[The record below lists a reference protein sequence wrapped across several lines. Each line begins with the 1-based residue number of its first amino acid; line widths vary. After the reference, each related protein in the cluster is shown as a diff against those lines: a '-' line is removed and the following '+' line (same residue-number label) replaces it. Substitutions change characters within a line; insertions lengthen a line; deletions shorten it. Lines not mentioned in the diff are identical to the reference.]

1 MGKGE
6 FAGSPRRDLRKE
18 AAGMIDPKF
27 GEQLELFPETQP
39 TQPERKRPESEF
51 LSKQDEK
58 DVLSFIEVVQVF
70 KLGVERLDGEDLE
83 EAKAHLRYLSRCTL
97 GATVE
102 MVENIVMPFYNVPHA
117 DSEFLLEHLLE
128 SLNPPLYQRYMEEKK
143 AKSEQ
148 LMGGDM
154 P

>member
-1 MGKGE
+1 
-6 FAGSPRRDLRKE
+6 
-18 AAGMIDPKF
+18 MIDPKF

-83 EAKAHLRYLSRCTL
+83 EAKAHMRYLSRCAL

-102 MVENIVMPFYNVPHA
+102 MAENIVMPLYNVPHA
-117 DSEFLLEHLLE
+117 DGEYLLEHLLE
-128 SLNPPLYQRYMEEKK
+128 SFNPPLFKKYMAEKEAFFDQLLK
-143 AKSEQ
+143 GEQ
-148 LMGGDM
+148 K
-154 P
+154 